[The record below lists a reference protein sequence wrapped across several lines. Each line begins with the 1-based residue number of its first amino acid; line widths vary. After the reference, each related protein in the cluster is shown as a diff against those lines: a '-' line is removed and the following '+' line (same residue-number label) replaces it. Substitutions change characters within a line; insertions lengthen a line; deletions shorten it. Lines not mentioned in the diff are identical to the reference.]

1 MNTLEERLQTFDAGI
16 VIRGEWIDENRIP
29 FGGRG
34 AGIRFTS
41 PDPKH
46 YLSRLPLS
54 NPQAMSDLHSLSF
67 DDIADYIERLGKRLT
82 LTDNVHLQQALDAS
96 CLTSSLTP
104 SLLRRGYESLPHL
117 FSRTNA
123 REIAESTIGI
133 AYLEG
138 WVGRRMN
145 DGRTVSVRAFGS
157 RTLHIVAGNSPLI
170 SALSI
175 LRNAITRSDA
185 LIKTP
190 SNDPFTAL
198 AIARTMLE
206 MDPRHPLTR
215 HLSVAYWKG
224 GDEAFEQQLYRPR
237 NFEKIV
243 AWGGFASVRHVTK
256 YIQPGLALI
265 SLDPKRSVSIIG
277 PEAFASE
284 PVMREVALRLAADIG
299 GMNQEGCVNARVIY
313 VLCGSDA
320 ASLSRLDLLGRYTYE
335 AMLALPAGVSTAPKT
350 VNADLCGLVNAAR
363 MNDEWYHVIGGLD
376 NEGAII
382 VSHLPEPVDFAAQ
395 LGKRIANLVPI
406 DAVEEVLRAVDAY
419 TQTVGVYPESLK
431 MSLRDRM
438 ALVGAQR
445 FTSLGYAVSP
455 SLAAPQ
461 DAIESTRELCRWIV
475 CEDCDPAVTPPL
487 WYDGTMFRSP
497 ALGPDG
503 APK

>member
-1 MNTLEERLQTFDAGI
+1 MNMDEEALQTFDAGI
-16 VIRGEWIDENRIP
+16 VIRGEWIDDHRIP

-41 PDPKH
+41 PDPMH
-46 YLSRLPLS
+46 YLQRLPLS
-54 NPQAMSDLHSLSF
+54 NPRAMSDLHALSF
-67 DDIADYIERLGKRLT
+67 ADIAEYIERLGRRLT
-82 LTDNVHLQQALDAS
+82 LADNVHLQQALTAS

-104 SLLRRGYESLPHL
+104 SILRQGYESLPHL

-123 REIAESTIGI
+123 IEIAESTIGI
-133 AYLEG
+133 AHLEG
-138 WVGRRMN
+138 WVQRRMN
-145 DGRTVSVRAFGS
+145 DGRTVSIRAFGS

-206 MDPRHPLTR
+206 MDPAHPLTR

-224 GDEAFEQQLYRPR
+224 GDEAFEQKLYRPQ

-277 PEAFASE
+277 PEAFATDL
-284 PVMREVALRLAADIG
+284 VMRDVALRLAADIG
-299 GMNQEGCVNARVIY
+299 GMNQEGCVNARVVY

-320 ASLSRLDLLGRYTYE
+320 ASLAHLDRLGQYTYE
-335 AMLALPAGVSTAPKT
+335 AMLALPAGVSTAPKA
-350 VNADLCGLVNAAR
+350 VNADLCALVDAAR
-363 MNDEWYHVIGGLD
+363 LNDEWYHVIGGMD
-376 NEGAII
+376 REGAII
-382 VSHLPEPVDFAAQ
+382 VSHLSEPVDFAAQ

-406 DAVEEVLRAVDAY
+406 DDVEDVFRAVDAY

-431 MSLRDRM
+431 TRLRDRM

-445 FTSLGYAVSP
+445 FTSLGYAVLP

-475 CEDCDPAVTPPL
+475 CEDCDPAVTAPL
-487 WYDGTMFRSP
+487 WSDGTIFKSS
-497 ALGPDG
+497 ALEPL
-503 APK
+503 AN

>member
-1 MNTLEERLQTFDAGI
+1 MSKEPLQTFDAGI
-16 VIRGEWIDENRIP
+16 VIRGEWIDEHRIS

-34 AGIRFTS
+34 AGILFTS
-41 PDPKH
+41 PDPTR
-46 YLSRLPLS
+46 YLTRLPLS
-54 NPQAMSDLHSLSF
+54 NPQAMSDLHTLSF
-67 DDIADYIERLGKRLT
+67 DNIADYVGRLGKRLT
-82 LTDNVHLQQALDAS
+82 LADNIHLQQALNAS

-104 SLLRRGYESLPHL
+104 SVLRRGYESLPHL

-123 REIAESTIGI
+123 FEIAESTIGI
-133 AYLEG
+133 AHLEG
-138 WVGRRMN
+138 WVSRRMN
-145 DGRTVSVRAFGS
+145 DGRTVSVRAFGA

-175 LRNAITRSDA
+175 LRNAITRGDA

-206 MDPRHPLTR
+206 MDPEHPLTR

-224 GDEAFEQQLYRPR
+224 GDEEFERQLYRPQ

-256 YIQPGLALI
+256 YIQPGLSLI

-284 PVMREVALRLAADIG
+284 SVMRHVALRLAADIG

-313 VLCGSDA
+313 VLCGSDTD
-320 ASLSRLDLLGRYTYE
+320 SLSRLDRLGEYTYE

-350 VNADLCGLVNAAR
+350 VNSDLCGLVDAAR
-363 MNDEWYHVIGGLD
+363 LNDEWYHVVGGMD
-376 NEGAII
+376 NKGAII
-382 VSHLPEPVDFAAQ
+382 VSHLPEPVDFASQ

-406 DAVEEVLRAVDAY
+406 DDIEEVFHAVDAY

-431 MSLRDRM
+431 IRLRDRLS
-438 ALVGAQR
+438 LVGAQR
-445 FTSLGYAVSP
+445 FTSLGYAVSA

-487 WYDGTMFRSP
+487 WNDGTMFKSV
-497 ALGPDG
+497 ALPREGVPT
-503 APK
+503 

>member
-1 MNTLEERLQTFDAGI
+1 
-16 VIRGEWIDENRIP
+16 
-29 FGGRG
+29 
-34 AGIRFTS
+34 
-41 PDPKH
+41 
-46 YLSRLPLS
+46 
-54 NPQAMSDLHSLSF
+54 MSDLHTISF
-67 DDIADYIERLGKRLT
+67 QDIADYIERLGRRLT
-82 LTDNVHLQQALDAS
+82 LANNAHLQQALNAS

-104 SLLRRGYESLPHL
+104 SLLRTSYESLPHL
-117 FSRTNA
+117 FSRRTA
-123 REIAESTIGI
+123 REVADSTIGI
-133 AYLEG
+133 PYLEG

-145 DGRTVSVRAFGS
+145 DGRTVSIRAFGARS
-157 RTLHIVAGNSPLI
+157 LHIVAGNSPLI
-170 SALSI
+170 AALSI

-185 LIKTP
+185 LIKSP

-206 MDPRHPLTR
+206 MEPMHPLTR

-224 GDEAFEQQLYRPR
+224 GDEAVEEQLYRPQ

-243 AWGGFASVRHVTK
+243 AWGGFGSVRHVTK

-284 PVMREVALRLAADIG
+284 SLMREVAVRLATDIG

-320 ASLSRLDLLGRYTYE
+320 ANLSRLDQLGQYTYE

-350 VNADLCGLVNAAR
+350 VNAELCGLLDAAR
-363 MNDEWYHVIGGLD
+363 LNDEWYHVIGGLD

-382 VSHLPEPVDFAAQ
+382 VSHLPEPVDFAPQ
-395 LGKRIANLVPI
+395 LAKRIANLVPV
-406 DAVEEVLRAVDAY
+406 DDVEEVYRAVDAY
-419 TQTVGVYPESLK
+419 TQTVGVFPESLK
-431 MSLRDRM
+431 MRLRDRLS
-438 ALVGAQR
+438 LVGAQR
-445 FTSLGYAVSP
+445 FTSLGYAVSA

-461 DAIESTRELCRWIV
+461 DAIESTRELCKWIV

-487 WYDGTMFRSP
+487 WNDGGMFRSAAP
-497 ALGPDG
+497 EPDIELT
-503 APK
+503 